1 MLDWLFEHVVALWMT
16 GFKVLLIMM
25 TFLPVAL
32 IVWRVFHAL
41 SSSVRRHSVDTHT
54 EAPSE
59 PLHAPQDVVFCGS
72 GILDGVSLT
81 VRPSHDGR
89 SIRNASCSIEDVVVV
104 RYTVTAV
111 GSSTVLIVNRLVSA
125 CSDGIPLERCDDMLC
140 RSIDPGYGTEMEEQ
154 FRLPDHLGLVTVDIG

>member
-59 PLHAPQDVVFCGS
+59 PLHAPQ
-72 GILDGVSLT
+72 
-81 VRPSHDGR
+81 
-89 SIRNASCSIEDVVVV
+89 DVVVV